1 MEMVEQAQTVQLK
14 KKDLIIVAI
23 LGEIVG
29 ALGYAIVNAQPT
41 LSDLSIKFLP
51 QEGLLMPLFVVG
63 VPIAAVC
70 ALLVAYILA
79 KKVNPI
85 FFQMGK
91 FAAVGFSNTAI
102 DWGILNIILAGFGF
116 AVGTSLYPAGKAISF
131 AFATLNSFVWN
142 RFWSFE
148 KKGTS
153 NLGKEALQ
161 FYIFTGIGLVINVI
175 VATIIARVGPDTKLW
190 AGVMAPALA
199 TATSMVW
206 NFTAYKFFVF
216 KKPASQKMGQA
227 QIPQ

>member
-1 MEMVEQAQTVQLK
+1 MADRMQSLQLK

-29 ALGYAIVNAQPT
+29 VLGYAIVNAQPT
-41 LSDLSIKFLP
+41 LSDLLIKFLP
-51 QEGLLMPLFVVG
+51 QGLLMPLFVVG
-63 VPIAAVC
+63 VPLAAVC
-70 ALLVAYILA
+70 ALLIAYVLA
-79 KKVNPI
+79 KKVAPV

-102 DWGILNIILAGFGF
+102 DWGILNIILVGFGF
-116 AVGTSLYPAGKAISF
+116 QVGTALYPAGKAISF

-175 VATIIARVGPDTKLW
+175 VATIIARISPESKLW
-190 AGVMAPALA
+190 AGVIAPALA

-206 NFTAYKFFVF
+206 NFFAYKFFVF
-216 KKPASQKMGQA
+216 RLNTPAQKENVL
-227 QIPQ
+227 

>member
-1 MEMVEQAQTVQLK
+1 MAEQIYTLQLK

-29 ALGYAIVNAQPT
+29 VLGYAIVNAQPT
-41 LSDLSIKFLP
+41 LSGLFAKFLP
-51 QEGLLMPLFVVG
+51 QGLLMPLFVVG

-175 VATIIARVGPDTKLW
+175 VATNIARISPESKLW
-190 AGVMAPALA
+190 AGVIAPALA